1 VFFVRAKLFRESG
14 ANGKIVLAI
23 EAFAKKFRSYVF
35 FKLIRFKTHRSVL
48 LRLPHKIKQQKRKTL
63 PQQGFI

>member
-1 VFFVRAKLFRESG
+1 VFFVGAKLFREGG

-35 FKLIRFKTHRSVL
+35 FKLIRFRTHRSVL
-48 LRLPHKIKQQKRKTL
+48 LRQPHKTKPPKRKTL